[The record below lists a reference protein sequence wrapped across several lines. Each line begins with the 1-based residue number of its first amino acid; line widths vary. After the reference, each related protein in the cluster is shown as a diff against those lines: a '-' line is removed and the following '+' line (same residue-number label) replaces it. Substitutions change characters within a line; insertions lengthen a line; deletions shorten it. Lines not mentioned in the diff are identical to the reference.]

1 MRRYAI
7 FLMLLCVHCIARGQT
22 GFGYRYWFDNDYNTV
37 HTGYSDADKWQIEA
51 DLDGLDESLHAIH
64 IQVMDDKGV
73 ESTPVT
79 RFFVKTRDNSVEQ
92 GYYWFDNS
100 RDVKQLVGQVQGT
113 FSIDVSA
120 LPEGFHTFYFQV
132 VGKDGSLSSIV
143 ARSFY
148 KVVVPESAR
157 YRCWVDDEP
166 STMTVGKYTGAPVL
180 VDVSQISEGYHV
192 MRVQIEG
199 VAPSAVVSRPFV
211 KVPQTD
217 GVEYLK
223 CLSIVDGQL
232 YREENVPSTGGI
244 IDWDFDVSG
253 LPQGFHQMQVQVITP
268 SGAATSTYDAFFLRT
283 TTNAEMDEMR
293 CVYSIDGNEFNTEA
307 GSMSNGVFHCDLD
320 VAHLSD
326 GLHRLTYMLT
336 NGKGVETKIQSQFFI
351 KTPVGGNGITQ
362 YWYWLNENEAEKTVV
377 KLKENANPYQLIG
390 LLPVESVP
398 IRSSC
403 FHFEVDEEKGPMLYA
418 KNEFHV
424 RFFDA
429 TNRLVD
435 ATKSYLDYNVSE
447 KVTGMEEI
455 KKTQTF
461 GRPAENSVK
470 WFTLQVFEGD
480 TIAFRSSQAL
490 SLQVFSPSGKEIY
503 TASGAE
509 SVKWDGCHT
518 WEEGTHYVAVHDVTG
533 SQPNVTLDYLHMDKY
548 DVVDQDVRV
557 VGNGGCSTITFYG
570 NGFSDLYAVDLVSAS
585 GDTIDAKAI
594 HHESDA
600 TVNITFDFTDK
611 TIGKY
616 TGIFHFTTEDRT
628 FADILTVEEAKEIL
642 LDLNV
647 EYPSTFLRGASVTY
661 TIAVTNNGNA
671 TAYDVPLE
679 LRLRSGSAFSEIES
693 VTFTDDEGKEF
704 NNFTLEGLDT
714 DSIDEE
720 TMAFLEEEMKALG
733 AISTFIVI
741 RDSLENEEFGLTDLY
756 LTIAPKETSVFNVTL
771 KSNSTISLEA
781 TIPSEW
787 ITINTRDYSEQRS
800 NGMMRSASQSGYC
813 CVKEKVECVVSI
825 AANIAGFIPVAG
837 CVSSLIDL
845 GTYTVS
851 EIACA
856 DGHSLGEKEL
866 DFYRSVANDSKKQEN
881 LIDKGISGIL
891 SCVAG
896 AIGKIIDKLKDELS
910 AVIKQI
916 KKLNEEIS
924 VAKSN
929 EKIAR
934 SLHEYYLS
942 VVESEKLLGNHSNV
956 DKYTKLAKSAWDD
969 VNKHAKEVAEKTNEV
984 ESLTLK
990 KRGLEIKID
999 EEKLKL
1005 EEFIENIGNGIKT
1018 IMGLDCIEEAWN
1030 IKKPNCPPKP
1040 KGGGGSSSPV
1050 NSYDPNAIYGYVSPS
1065 GSKYI
1070 AKDSVETV
1078 NYRIEFE
1085 NDTAFATSAAHV
1097 VEIRDTLDVR
1107 FFELGTFAPTYFNIG
1122 DKREQL
1128 DGTPNFV
1135 RTVDMRP
1142 QINTVV
1148 QVEGQYNE
1156 QTGIARW
1163 LFTSLDPMT
1172 MEPTDDVMQGFLPV
1186 NHDGTSGI
1194 GDVGYRIGLKK
1205 GLADGAEITNR
1216 ASIVFDS
1223 NEPIL
1228 TPTWTN
1234 IVDGVCPESH
1244 VSDVTYKNDSVV
1256 TLSIEG
1262 SDERSGIWKYDLY
1275 VQYGVGA
1282 PWIKEAELAA
1292 DSTEVDFRIY
1302 DGLYYGFCALATD
1315 SAGNVEQKVLQPEVL
1330 CAEIHLGDVNSDGV
1344 VNEQDAQLTMD
1355 YYLEKPVAILAA
1367 AADVNE
1373 DGVVNTLDVTLIVQ
1387 MYKNAENA
1395 TESAPV
1401 VKHYYTI
1408 RR

>member
-37 HTGYSDADKWQIEA
+37 HTGYSAADKWQVEA

-64 IQVMDDKGV
+64 IQVMDDKGI

-92 GYYWFDNS
+92 GYYWFDNG

-143 ARSFY
+143 SRSFY
-148 KVVVPESAR
+148 KVVIPETAR

-232 YREENVPSTGGI
+232 YRDENVPSTGGI

-283 TTNAEMDEMR
+283 TTNAEMDKMQ
-293 CVYSIDGNEFNTEA
+293 CVYSIDGYEFNTEA
-307 GSMSNGVFHCDLD
+307 GRMSNGVFHCDLD

-336 NGKGVETKIQSQFFI
+336 NGKGVETKIQSLFFI

-377 KLKENANPYQLIG
+377 KLKENANPFQLIG

-429 TNRLVD
+429 TGRLVD

-455 KKTQTF
+455 KKTQNF
-461 GRPAENSVK
+461 GRPAENGIK
-470 WFTLQVFEGD
+470 WFTLQACEGD

-490 SLQVFSPSGKEIY
+490 SLQVFSPSGKELY
-503 TASGAE
+503 AASGSE
-509 SVKWDGCHT
+509 SVKWGGCHT

-570 NGFSDLYAVDLVSAS
+570 NGFNDLYAVDLVCAS

-600 TVNITFDFTDK
+600 TVNVTFDFTDK

-616 TGIFHFTTEDRT
+616 DAVFHFTTEDKK
-628 FADILTVEEAKEIL
+628 FVNILTVEEAKDIT
-642 LDLNV
+642 LDIDV
-647 EYPSTFLRGASVTY
+647 QYPSTFLRGTYVTY
-661 TIAVTNNGNA
+661 SIEVKNHGNS
-671 TAYDVPLE
+671 TAYYVPLE
-679 LRLRSGSAFSEIES
+679 FQLITDPGVRNAVLDVKLEGEVPEIDLDWLDVFENSDSVRAF
-693 VTFTDDEGKEF
+693 KEF
-704 NNFTLEGLDT
+704 IRNRGDMQYFIPFVDSVSNQQVLDAFFSISVPPYSTYKLDVSLLSTSRVSLITLIPTEWYTITNKVDFKARSKARNFKEG
-714 DSIDEE
+714 
-720 TMAFLEEEMKALG
+720 A
-733 AISTFIVI
+733 
-741 RDSLENEEFGLTDLY
+741 
-756 LTIAPKETSVFNVTL
+756 
-771 KSNSTISLEA
+771 
-781 TIPSEW
+781 
-787 ITINTRDYSEQRS
+787 
-800 NGMMRSASQSGYC
+800 C
-813 CVKEKVECVVSI
+813 CYREKVECFLNIAVAALDFVSLI
-825 AANIAGFIPVAG
+825 NPGLGVADCAANVGNEVLQYAYDVWCGDSNGKTPSEAAKDLRMTCINTLLG
-837 CVSSLIDL
+837 CVAAKV
-845 GTYTVS
+845 G
-851 EIACA
+851 
-856 DGHSLGEKEL
+856 GN
-866 DFYRSVANDSKKQEN
+866 FANLQGVYQHIYN
-881 LIDKGISGIL
+881 
-891 SCVAG
+891 
-896 AIGKIIDKLKDELS
+896 
-910 AVIKQI
+910 
-916 KKLNEEIS
+916 NIS
-924 VAKSN
+924 VLMDCGRALTQ
-929 EKIAR
+929 KI
-934 SLHEYYLS
+934 
-942 VVESEKLLGNHSNV
+942 
-956 DKYTKLAKSAWDD
+956 
-969 VNKHAKEVAEKTNEV
+969 
-984 ESLTLK
+984 
-990 KRGLEIKID
+990 
-999 EEKLKL
+999 
-1005 EEFIENIGNGIKT
+1005 
-1018 IMGLDCIEEAWN
+1018 
-1030 IKKPNCPPKP
+1030 PNCPPNP
-1040 KGGGGSSSPV
+1040 GSGGGTSSPV

-1085 NDTAFATSAAHV
+1085 NDTAFATSSAHV
-1097 VEIRDTLDVR
+1097 VEIRDTLDAR
-1107 FFELGTFAPTYFNIG
+1107 FFELGTFTPTYFNIG

-1148 QVEGQYNE
+1148 QVQGQYDE

-1172 MEPTDDVMQGFLPV
+1172 MEPTDDVMQGFLPA
-1186 NHDGTSGI
+1186 NTDGTSGI

-1205 GLADGAEITNR
+1205 GLVDGTKIPNR
-1216 ASIVFDS
+1216 ASNIFDY
-1223 NEPIL
+1223 NDPVP
-1228 TPTWTN
+1228 TPTWVN
-1234 IVDGVCPESH
+1234 IVDGVCPESR
-1244 VSDVTYKNDSVV
+1244 VTDVTYKNDSIV

-1275 VQYGVGA
+1275 VQYGYDS

-1292 DSTEVDFRIY
+1292 DSTGVDFRIY

-1315 SAGNVEQKVLQPEVL
+1315 SAGNVEQKLLQPEAL

-1344 VNEQDAQLTMD
+1344 VNERDAQLTMD

-1367 AADVNE
+1367 AADMNE

-1387 MYKNAENA
+1387 MYMNAENA
-1395 TESAPV
+1395 TESAPII
-1401 VKHYYTI
+1401 KQYYTI